1 MRIAVVGSGVSGI
14 GAALALSQQYDVT
27 LIEKDARFGG
37 HANTVTVRHR
47 QRPIA
52 VDTGFIVFN
61 QRNYPNLVALLDHLG
76 VASHWSDMSFGFSLD
91 GGRMEYACDSLDKL
105 FAQRRNSLS
114 PRHLRML
121 RDILRFNR
129 EAPALM
135 DAGVLDGLSLGDW
148 LARET
153 YSDWFRDRFI
163 LPMGGAIWSTP
174 IAEMLGFPARSFV
187 SFFRNHDLMTGL
199 GAAQRWRTVTG
210 GSREYVGRAIQ
221 TLGKRAQ
228 AGRAVAAVTRTA
240 GRPAVTFTDGET
252 VVFDH
257 VVLATHAPQALGLM
271 ADADMQERTI
281 LGAFRTAPNRAV
293 LHADPTL
300 MPRRRK
306 VWSSWN
312 FLADTGRAD
321 TGRADTGREDT
332 GRPAPVTYWMN
343 RLQGID
349 PRYPLFVSLNPTVE
363 PDPALIFGSFSYDH
377 PLYDAAA
384 FAAQTA
390 LDDIQGR
397 GGLWY
402 AGAWTG
408 FGFHE
413 DGLRAG
419 LRVAAALGA
428 RPAWAVDVQSP
439 AADRFARAA
448 E

>member
-1 MRIAVVGSGVSGI
+1 MRVAVIGAGISGI
-14 GAALALSQQYDVT
+14 GAALALKDRCDVT
-27 LIEKDARFGG
+27 LIEKDGRFGG
-37 HANTVTVRHR
+37 HANTVTVSHGGTD
-47 QRPIA
+47 IA

-61 QRNYPNLVALLDHLG
+61 TQNYPNLMSLFEHLD
-76 VASHWSDMSFGFSLD
+76 VPSHWSDMSFGFSLM

-105 FAQRRNSLS
+105 FAQRRNAMS
-114 PRHLRML
+114 PRYMLFL

-129 EAPALM
+129 EAPGQL
-135 DAGVLDGLSLGDW
+135 DAGILDGVSLGDW
-148 LARET
+148 VVANGYGT
-153 YSDWFRDRFI
+153 WFRDRFL

-174 IAEMLGFPARSFV
+174 IDEMMAFPARSFV

-210 GSREYVGRAIQ
+210 GSREYVSRAIRA
-221 TLGKRAQ
+221 LGPRAQ
-228 AGRAVAAVTRTA
+228 AGRTAVAVTRTG
-240 GRPAVTFTDGET
+240 GRPTLRFSDGQEAVY
-252 VVFDH
+252 DH
-257 VVLATHAPQALGLM
+257 VVLAAHAPQSLALM
-271 ADADMQERTI
+271 TDADPQERAI

-293 LHADPTL
+293 LHADPAL

-312 FLADTGRAD
+312 FLSDGAKADAQ
-321 TGRADTGREDT
+321 
-332 GRPAPVTYWMN
+332 RPAPVTYWMN

-349 PRYPLFVSLNPTVE
+349 PRHPLFVSLNPDRD
-363 PDPALIFGSFSYDH
+363 PDPARVFGTFAYDH

-384 FAAQTA
+384 FAAQDA

-413 DGLRAG
+413 DGLRSG

-428 RPAWAVDVQSP
+428 SPVWARDTGGPSVR
-439 AADRFARAA
+439 RFARAA

>member
-1 MRIAVVGSGVSGI
+1 MRVAVIGAGISGI
-14 GAALALSQQYDVT
+14 GAALALKDRCDVT
-27 LIEKDARFGG
+27 LIEKDGRFGG
-37 HANTVTVRHR
+37 HANTVTVSHGGTD
-47 QRPIA
+47 IA

-61 QRNYPNLVALLDHLG
+61 TQNYPNLMSLFEHLD
-76 VASHWSDMSFGFSLD
+76 VPSHWSDMSFGFSLM

-105 FAQRRNSLS
+105 FAQRRNAMS
-114 PRHLRML
+114 PRYMLFL

-129 EAPALM
+129 EAPGQL
-135 DAGVLDGLSLGDW
+135 DAGILDGVSLGDW
-148 LARET
+148 VVANGYGT
-153 YSDWFRDRFI
+153 WFRDRFL

-174 IAEMLGFPARSFV
+174 IDEMMAFPARSFV

-210 GSREYVGRAIQ
+210 GSREYVSRAIRA
-221 TLGKRAQ
+221 LGPRAQ
-228 AGRAVAAVTRTA
+228 AGRTAVAVTRTG
-240 GRPAVTFTDGET
+240 GRPTLRFSDGQEAVY
-252 VVFDH
+252 DH
-257 VVLATHAPQALGLM
+257 VVLAAHAPQSLALM
-271 ADADMQERTI
+271 TDPDPQERAI

-293 LHADPTL
+293 LHADPAL

-312 FLADTGRAD
+312 FLSDGAKADAQ
-321 TGRADTGREDT
+321 
-332 GRPAPVTYWMN
+332 RPAPVTYWMN

-349 PRYPLFVSLNPTVE
+349 PRHPLFVSLNPDRD
-363 PDPALIFGSFSYDH
+363 PDPARVFGTFAYDH

-384 FAAQTA
+384 FAAQDA

-413 DGLRAG
+413 DGLRSG

-428 RPAWAVDVQSP
+428 SPVWARDTGGPSVR
-439 AADRFARAA
+439 RFARAA